1 VTGSLVVGSKLAKV
15 VRGLGKVDQLA
26 CPVFVECL
34 TARVISGGGVK
45 PLPWHALQLSSIA
58 WDSPAGN
65 SLTRVV

>member
-15 VRGLGKVDQLA
+15 VKGLGKVDQPALFL
-26 CPVFVECL
+26 CECL